1 MRRFCAMLI
10 RFRIEAEMF
19 LGSRLPLKGNR
30 FVGEI
35 SVGKRMSL
43 SMDMVE

>member
-1 MRRFCAMLI
+1 MLI
-10 RFRIEAEMF
+10 KFRIEAEVS
-19 LGSRLPLKGNR
+19 LGGRLPLKGNR
-30 FVGEI
+30 VVGEI